1 MKVFLVAILLLVSLS
16 QCRSLTVIESMD
28 PDFGDIEGNIYESAK
43 GKFVCYVPVDARY
56 AEMDDGNYKVSFHQ
70 KGLGLF
76 KIQAIKTSADFLN
89 SVQQKGKEESLKN
102 FIETNLIQKIKQ
114 SRPNAAVPISEF
126 YENFRGGAY
135 FFLLQVAKN
144 SENVGEGKNSYN
156 EYAMI
161 TFLSGN
167 FIYIITRDA
176 PTFPTEV
183 TKNQL
188 IPIVLASQKR
198 LLDFHS
204 RILIFGDEAAASL
217 DIDAFD
223 PEAEG
228 SNLEEEEEEGGG
240 AGVASGSIDLG
251 GILKALEKRFYTPKG
266 KFDLKPGRFKFNT
279 KRFNSNKFK
288 MSGRTSF
295 KPGRFKMKSS
305 FKSRGFRR

>member
-1 MKVFLVAILLLVSLS
+1 MKALLVTLCFLVSLS
-16 QCRSLTVIESMD
+16 HCRSLNVIESMD

-70 KGLGLF
+70 KGFGLF
-76 KIQAIKTSADFLN
+76 KIQAIKSSPEFL
-89 SVQQKGKEESLKN
+89 SSLAQKGKEKALKE
-102 FIETNLIQKIKQ
+102 FIETNLIQKINR
-114 SRPNAAVPISEF
+114 SGPSANVALSEY

-135 FFLLQVAKN
+135 FFLLHVSKN
-144 SENVGEGKNSYN
+144 SEKERSGLPSSN

-161 TFLSGN
+161 SFVSGN

-176 PTFPTEV
+176 PAIPEEV
-183 TKNQL
+183 TKDQMMV
-188 IPIVLASQKR
+188 IVLESQKR

-204 RILIFGDEAAASL
+204 RILILGDEAASSL
-217 DIDAFD
+217 DLDAFD
-223 PEAEG
+223 PEVEATA
-228 SNLEEEEEEGGG
+228 LEEEEEAGSGGG
-240 AGVASGSIDLG
+240 IEAGSIDLG
-251 GILKALEKRFYTPKG
+251 GILKALEKRLYAPKG
-266 KFDLKPGRFKFNT
+266 KFDLKPGRFKFNA

-288 MSGRTSF
+288 MSGRTNF